1 MKKANNNE
9 SIELLNIEYFIILE
23 SFELWTDFFNR
34 LKQECKEK
42 I

>member
-34 LKQECKEK
+34 LKQE
-42 I
+42 